1 MAKYRVLSLEELKE
15 LEKEFI
21 EYLVLNGIEANDW
34 DRLKRDLP
42 QDAEKVIELFSD
54 VVFEK
59 IMRDTRFLEWRDVSE
74 LRSLQCLEDRFVV
87 VGMNLSDVE
96 NADLTNPQY
105 VRDALA
111 NPPSDIQVYTTE
123 IKYDKSREHEIFELL
138 ERGYQKSDGKLFK
151 TICLTLPS

>member
-74 LRSLQCLEDRFVV
+74 LRSLQCL
-87 VGMNLSDVE
+87 
-96 NADLTNPQY
+96 
-105 VRDALA
+105 
-111 NPPSDIQVYTTE
+111 
-123 IKYDKSREHEIFELL
+123 
-138 ERGYQKSDGKLFK
+138 
-151 TICLTLPS
+151 